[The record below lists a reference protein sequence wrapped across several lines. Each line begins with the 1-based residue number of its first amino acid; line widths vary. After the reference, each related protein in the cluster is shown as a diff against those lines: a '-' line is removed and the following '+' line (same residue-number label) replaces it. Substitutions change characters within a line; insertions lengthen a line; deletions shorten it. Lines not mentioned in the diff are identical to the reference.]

1 MPSFELTDGVKACI
15 EMAEAALGVKNIVS
29 GAATASSVCTHC
41 PGKCRESTCFCFMQ
55 ALETLSGENDT
66 LKKEN
71 SQLVNLATAKG
82 VSYIVRKRVYAS
94 CCCWPLCLGICMVGC
109 CLTRCCM
116 PGINVAC
123 QLAYVL
129 CNVGSTSVMYV
140 PLMPHN
146 AWHASGR
153 LAPC

>member
-94 CCCWPLCLGICMVGC
+94 CCCWLLCLGHMHGWLLSDTLLHARYKRGLPT
-109 CLTRCCM
+109 CLR
-116 PGINVAC
+116 
-123 QLAYVL
+123 
-129 CNVGSTSVMYV
+129 
-140 PLMPHN
+140 PLQC
-146 AWHASGR
+146 W
-153 LAPC
+153 